1 MSVQV
6 PNGVVDIAVEDET
19 EAVAV
24 AKKYLSYFQGPLS
37 TWEAARMRRRPNRS
51 SARWDSPTSGR

>member
-6 PNGVVDIAVEDET
+6 PNGVVDIAVRDEA

-24 AKKYLSYFQGPLS
+24 TRQYLSATS
-37 TWEAARMRRRPNRS
+37 RARAPTGARKT
-51 SARWDSPTSGR
+51 SASCAI